1 MSEFRLIME
10 SIRQGLPHIT
20 TMDHDTFHA
29 LTKSGR
35 VHLHSVTEKTDGSTF
50 KMGHDKDGFYT
61 QSSGSGSERMR
72 SPQDYIDRVTKRS
85 KETGKEPDYTGA
97 KAFGAAHASLQKNTN
112 LVQHLKSHAEKHGE
126 AEVRGELF
134 SRQLARPSDENK
146 NEVKLVGTSYDPSRW
161 GSTGQIVIHSK
172 LPENQNHDTNHFKK
186 NLSSPEINFEDDKID
201 HKPSSV
207 DVSPEVSGMKNIDF
221 GILNSRTTPKNRD
234 AKATEEGKLSTIRN
248 AVSAK
253 VDEHIKSLN
262 ITPKFGS
269 GSEGAVVHPEEG
281 SGTPRFKVT
290 SDSFRSYKADPDAK
304 AKFKNRL
311 IPETYI
317 IEGGNIKIKTP
328 SGEVAAAPFK
338 VEDRSRQRSDVTT
351 ALGAVHNAF
360 HQEHGEHLFGKGQ
373 KGLKSGSIYGGSTKH
388 FMDTSISDDEFK
400 KHKPTVGDFDVQV
413 THEHKDKLTS
423 TLQPGRRFGAYTVV
437 GMKKHGNENTAVMR
451 HDNGQNHQV
460 DFEATDYQND
470 EPTKASQ
477 FLHSADWN
485 DTKAGI
491 KGAHH
496 KILLNAAGGD
506 SHKFSITH
514 GLRSRTDDSDTGT
527 KEPTEISKTL
537 FGNKAEHSKV
547 HSFLGVSDL
556 IKKHIPQERHQ
567 EIYDKFKS
575 GLKSVPNTD
584 HGPALKNLRDTLGAK
599 DSIDEATK
607 NNNHHTSVIP
617 MVGFSPIS
625 HMGHAADLG
634 GSLSRLPGT
643 RHVGISGKSDVF
655 SPDERKSILSKQWGS
670 EHSVHVVNGAGETI
684 RRSYESLPQGRR
696 HLHILVGH
704 DRKDF
709 AEGLKKSLEA
719 GNIKEMGN
727 NRFDSVTLHYPE
739 DTDRTHGMSGT
750 KMRKAASEGNLKEF
764 HRHLGPAFSEEEA
777 QAIMD
782 RTKGGLDSGKIKL
795 VREHNEI
802 GDLNHE
808 KFGPMLDTF
817 TQFASK
823 QLGIKSMPSMQLSKD
838 DLGKSFGGYN
848 PSTSSITI
856 ATKNRHPMDIFRTLA
871 HELVHHKQNENGNL
885 GNDIEKEGSTGS
897 PHENEANAEAGKIM
911 RWFAKNNPDMFKSS
925 YVTEDLRTWFKQN
938 WVRFDTKGNIK
949 GDCARE
955 PGEGKPKCRPLA
967 SAVAMGKDA
976 RAKAA
981 RRKRRKDPVAN
992 RPGKGNEPI
1001 NVRTESLQKAIDRI
1015 NRDKMSEETLMEK
1028 NVPTSPELWSKAK
1041 SLARSKFD
1049 VYPSAYANGWA
1060 SKWYKSK
1067 GGGWKSVNETFVDE
1081 ACWDTYKKVGM
1092 KKKGN
1097 RMVPNCVPVDEA
1109 FEAFIKENKP
1119 SDREWG
1125 TDSLTN
1131 IYKEGTP
1138 GQTTVVIPFSEK
1150 MKNKRMKKEDAIPSL
1165 GYEFDNNGIG
1175 PTFGAVRSPN
1185 GIGFG
1190 YSLPMNSMAES
1201 IQQWASKPSTVSRFE
1216 KRYGSL
1222 AEKKIYEAA
1231 LRLNN
1236 TTTES
1241 WEALGGR
1248 DMGTVAKQGN
1258 EEVDESSPAWQRK
1271 EGKNPTGGLNKKGI
1285 SSYRAAN
1292 PGSKLS
1298 LAVTTK
1304 PSKLKPGSKAANR
1317 RKSFCAR
1324 MGGMPGPMKDEKGR
1338 PTRKALSLRK
1348 WNCEE

>member
-1 MSEFRLIME
+1 MKTMKVFILE

-20 TMDHDTFHA
+20 TMDHDTFHD
-29 LTKSGR
+29 LTKSGK

-72 SPQDYIDRVTKRS
+72 APQDYIDRVTKRS

-97 KAFGAAHASLQKNTN
+97 KAFGAAHASLHKNTN

-134 SRQLARPSDENK
+134 SRHLARPSDVK

-172 LPENQNHDTNHFKK
+172 LPENKNHDIDHFKK
-186 NLSSPEINFEDDKID
+186 NLSSSEINFEDDKID

-207 DVSPEVSGMKNIDF
+207 DVSREVSGMKNINPD
-221 GILNSRTTPKNRD
+221 ILKSRTTPKNRD

-253 VDEHIKSLN
+253 VDQHIKSLN

-269 GSEGAVVHPEEG
+269 GSEGAVVHPKPG
-281 SGTPRFKVT
+281 SDTPRFKVT

-304 AKFKNRL
+304 ANFKNRL
-311 IPETYI
+311 SETYI

-338 VEDRSRQRSDVTT
+338 VEDRSRQRSDVNT
-351 ALGAVHNAF
+351 ALGAVHDAF

-388 FMDTSISDDEFK
+388 FMDTSISDGEFK

-423 TLQPGRRFGAYTVV
+423 TLQPGRRFGAYTVM
-437 GMKKHGNENTAVMR
+437 GMKKHGNENTAIMR

-496 KILLNAAGGD
+496 KILLNAAAGD

-537 FGNKAEHSKV
+537 FDNKAEHSRV

-584 HGPALKNLRDTLGAK
+584 NGPALKHLRDTLGVK
-599 DSIDEATK
+599 ESIDESTK

-634 GSLSRLPGT
+634 GSLSMLPGT
-643 RHVGISGKSDVF
+643 KHVGISSKSDVF
-655 SPDERKSILSKQWGS
+655 SPDERKDILSKQWGQGKQ
-670 EHSVHVVNGAGETI
+670 SVHVVNGAGETI
-684 RRSYESLPQGRR
+684 RKAYDSLPSSGKKT
-696 HLHILVGH
+696 LHILVGH
-704 DRKDF
+704 DRKGF
-709 AEGLKKSLEA
+709 AEGLKGSLES
-719 GNIKEMGN
+719 GKIKEMGD
-727 NRFDSVTLHYPE
+727 NRFDNVRLHYPE
-739 DTDRTHGMSGT
+739 DTDRSHGMSGT
-750 KMRKAASEGNLKEF
+750 KMRGAASEGNLKEF
-764 HRHLGPAFSEEEA
+764 HRHLGPAFSKEEA
-777 QAIMD
+777 QSIMNK
-782 RTKGGLDSGKIKL
+782 TKGGLDSGKIKL

-925 YVTEDLRTWFKQN
+925 YVTEESIAT
-938 WVRFDTKGNIK
+938 
-949 GDCARE
+949 
-955 PGEGKPKCRPLA
+955 GK
-967 SAVAMGKDA
+967 
-976 RAKAA
+976 
-981 RRKRRKDPVAN
+981 N
-992 RPGKGNEPI
+992 
-1001 NVRTESLQKAIDRI
+1001 
-1015 NRDKMSEETLMEK
+1015 
-1028 NVPTSPELWSKAK
+1028 TS
-1041 SLARSKFD
+1041 
-1049 VYPSAYANGWA
+1049 
-1060 SKWYKSK
+1060 
-1067 GGGWKSVNETFVDE
+1067 VDE

-1131 IYKEGTP
+1131 IYKKGTP
-1138 GQTTVVIPFSEK
+1138 GQTTVVTPFSEK
-1150 MKNKRMKKEDAIPSL
+1150 MKNKRMKKEDTIPSL

-1185 GIGFG
+1185 GLGFG

-1201 IQQWASKPSTVSRFE
+1201 IQQWASKPSTISRFK
-1216 KRYGSL
+1216 KRYGSM
-1222 AEKKIYEAA
+1222 AEKKLYEAA

-1236 TTTES
+1236 ITTES

-1271 EGKNPTGGLNKKGI
+1271 EGKNPEGGLNKKGI